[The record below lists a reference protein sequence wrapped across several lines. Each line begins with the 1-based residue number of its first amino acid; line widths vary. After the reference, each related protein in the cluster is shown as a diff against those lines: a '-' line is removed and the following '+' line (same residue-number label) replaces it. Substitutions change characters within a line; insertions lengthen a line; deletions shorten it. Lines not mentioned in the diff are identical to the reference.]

1 MHFFLFFFRQ
11 LSLSAMIQIDLI
23 QSSGKGLSPANWVPM
38 SIDHALQTRCLLA
51 RVLVARLAS
60 RLFVAPLRPRR
71 NDNDVE
77 QQLLEQCRT
86 KRFFFFFLLFSI
98 KNFFEMNFYLFL
110 LLFFLPSAAAFSRT
124 RSVASSW
131 RPQAIWRFA
140 SQLVFSVSHIIHCSS
155 VQKKIYVM

>member
-1 MHFFLFFFRQ
+1 MFFFRQ

-23 QSSGKGLSPANWVPM
+23 QTSGKGLAPANWDPM
-38 SIDHALQTRCLLA
+38 SIDHALQTRRLLA
-51 RVLVARLAS
+51 RLLVARLAS

-77 QQLLEQCRT
+77 HQLLVQCRT
-86 KRFFFFFLLFSI
+86 KRYMFFFFVIFDKF
-98 KNFFEMNFYLFL
+98 FFEMIFYLFL
-110 LLFFLPSAAAFSRT
+110 LLFFLPSAAAFSCT